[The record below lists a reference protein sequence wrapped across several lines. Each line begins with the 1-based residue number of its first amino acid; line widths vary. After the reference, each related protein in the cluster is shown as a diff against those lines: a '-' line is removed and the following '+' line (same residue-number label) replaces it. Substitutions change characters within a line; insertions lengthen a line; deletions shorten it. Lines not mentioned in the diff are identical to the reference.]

1 MWLYK
6 FVNAPELPLELEA
19 KVMALYNN
27 PDRESRRINSN
38 AYADAMKPDLAGR
51 LHPKDVVAVKDGKT
65 YRNSRGFRYTLDQEV
80 LDWIHQHLTDQ
91 YTDCGLSVI
100 HGPDGLLAP
109 HTDQTR
115 RFAMLYTFDTGGP
128 NVRTAFYQE
137 DGYPVER
144 ELRVFGT
151 DYSRLREVHAV
162 QFPLRTWV
170 ITNTNILHSVE
181 NLIGDR
187 VQIQFGVNSVPNEWT
202 YTGEVE
208 C

>member
-6 FVNAPELPLELEA
+6 FIDAPQLPPELEDVVL
-19 KVMALYNN
+19 ALYHN
-27 PDRESRRINSN
+27 PDRESQRINSN
-38 AYADAMKPDLAGR
+38 SYANDMKPDLAGR
-51 LHPKDVVAVKDGKT
+51 LHPKDVIAIKDGKS
-65 YRNSRGFRYTLDQEV
+65 YRNSRGFRYTLDQQV
-80 LDWIHQHLTDQ
+80 SDWIHQHLSDQ

-115 RFAMLYTFDTGGP
+115 RFAVLYTFDTGGAD
-128 NVRTAFYQE
+128 VKTAFYQE

-144 ELRVFGT
+144 ELREFGT
-151 DYSRLREVHAV
+151 DYDRLKEVHAV

-170 ITNTNILHSVE
+170 IMNTNVLHSVE
-181 NLIGDR
+181 NLVSDR
-187 VQIQFGVNSVPNEWT
+187 VQIQFGLNSVPSDWS
-202 YTGEVE
+202 YTKEVT

>member
-1 MWLYK
+1 
-6 FVNAPELPLELEA
+6 
-19 KVMALYNN
+19 MALYND

-51 LHPKDVVAVKDGKT
+51 LHPKDVVAIKDGRS
-65 YRNSRGFRYTLDQEV
+65 YRNSRGFRYTLDQQV
-80 LDWIHQHLTDQ
+80 SDWIHRHLSDQ

-115 RFAMLYTFDTGGP
+115 RFAVLYTFDTGGP
-128 NVRTAFYQE
+128 DVRTAYYQE
-137 DGYPVER
+137 HGYPVER
-144 ELRVFGT
+144 ELREFGT
-151 DYSRLREVHAV
+151 DYDQLKEVHAV

-170 ITNTNILHSVE
+170 IMNTNVLHSVE
-181 NLIGDR
+181 NLISDR
-187 VQIQFGVNSVPNEWT
+187 VQIQFGLNSVPSDWR
-202 YTGEVE
+202 YTKEVT